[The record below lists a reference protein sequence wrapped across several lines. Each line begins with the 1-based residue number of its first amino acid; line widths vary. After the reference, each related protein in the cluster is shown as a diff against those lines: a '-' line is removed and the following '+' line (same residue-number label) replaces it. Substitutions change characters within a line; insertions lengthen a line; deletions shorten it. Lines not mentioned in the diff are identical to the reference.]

1 MNVACILIDH
11 LPYKLEIQRDPGLV
25 GRGALIFQCRG
36 SMRTVL
42 DVPPDTP
49 GVTPGMPLQEALSRC
64 REGVP
69 VEADVPH
76 YERVFNHI
84 LSSLEDW
91 SPVVEG
97 AGIGCAYVGLDGLEE
112 TYGGHEQL
120 ISGLLQAVPQ
130 HLEPRLGIG
139 RGKFPAYLAALSAGP
154 GEACGPPPE
163 VRQFLA
169 PFPVEVLPVPWEVKD
184 RLRSFGLD
192 TLGRVADLPLGPIQ
206 AQFGPTGQRLWRLA
220 RGTDDTPLLPRRPEE
235 ELSASVAF
243 PVPTANME
251 PLLMAVDNM
260 LAGLFARPE
269 MRGRYARIALLEGD
283 VLHKPPWRRRIS
295 FKTPAGDRRRAYLVL
310 KGALESA
317 ALPGPL
323 AEVRITLKELIG
335 EAGRQESLFRE
346 VRRRDQLRQAMAQLK
361 AAQERDLIYRVRE
374 VEPWSRIPERRW
386 ALITYEP

>member
-1 MNVACILIDH
+1 M
-11 LPYKLEIQRDPGLV
+11 
-25 GRGALIFQCRG
+25 
-36 SMRTVL
+36 
-42 DVPPDTP
+42 
-49 GVTPGMPLQEALSRC
+49 
-64 REGVP
+64 
-69 VEADVPH
+69 
-76 YERVFNHI
+76 
-84 LSSLEDW
+84 
-91 SPVVEG
+91 
-97 AGIGCAYVGLDGLEE
+97 
-112 TYGGHEQL
+112 
-120 ISGLLQAVPQ
+120 
-130 HLEPRLGIG
+130 
-139 RGKFPAYLAALSAGP
+139 
-154 GEACGPPPE
+154 
-163 VRQFLA
+163 
-169 PFPVEVLPVPWEVKD
+169 KD

-220 RGTDDTPLLPRRPEE
+220 RGADDTPLLPQRPEE
-235 ELSASVAF
+235 AISASIAF

-283 VLHKPPWRRRIS
+283 VLHKPAWRRRIS

-310 KGALESA
+310 KGALEST

-335 EAGRQESLFRE
+335 EAGRQESLFRD
-346 VRRRDQLRQAMAQLK
+346 VRRRDQLRHGLAQLK